1 MNLRHIPHRFSLSS
15 AFLSI
20 ALLSNLPAA
29 VTPGGTFLE
38 KAILTET
45 TGGETIA
52 RATTG
57 TGLGP
62 VLVHDFDTSAVDAT
76 YELTAPTTLALSSG
90 RHLLIYSTRFD
101 TAAGT
106 NRAEFIS
113 NLTLAGAQLQAGT
126 SQGFIR
132 RLGGADETVMSGGA
146 IINVAADDDVVTL
159 ETRRSDTNANTN
171 LPAREPNFTSMQLL
185 RLDDSWPYLNLQRT
199 TNQAG
204 TVGTVGANVTFE
216 TDNSPGTHGTAFSYT
231 AGSSDITLNETGLY
245 LVFANTQLEKAAANN
260 VRTNYS
266 QTLTL
271 DGTEVAGSKTTTYLR
286 GNANGENAQS
296 GVATV
301 GRIVSA
307 TAGQVLRVRLEL
319 SLIHI

>member
-1 MNLRHIPHRFSLSS
+1 MNLKHIPHRFSLSS

-20 ALLSNLPAA
+20 ALLSNVPAA

-113 NLTLAGAQLQAGT
+113 NLTLAGAQLQ
-126 SQGFIR
+126 
-132 RLGGADETVMSGGA
+132 
-146 IINVAADDDVVTL
+146 
-159 ETRRSDTNANTN
+159 
-171 LPAREPNFTSMQLL
+171 
-185 RLDDSWPYLNLQRT
+185 
-199 TNQAG
+199 
-204 TVGTVGANVTFE
+204 
-216 TDNSPGTHGTAFSYT
+216 
-231 AGSSDITLNETGLY
+231 
-245 LVFANTQLEKAAANN
+245 
-260 VRTNYS
+260 
-266 QTLTL
+266 
-271 DGTEVAGSKTTTYLR
+271 
-286 GNANGENAQS
+286 
-296 GVATV
+296 
-301 GRIVSA
+301 
-307 TAGQVLRVRLEL
+307 L